1 MQVPWWWQGK
11 PRPAYDERERRNL
24 DALVRVASTWIDEL
38 RQQHPDVKVLLGN
51 DYPLQIES
59 LLNEG
64 FVRKGYVDIVGM
76 EGAQFMRMPE
86 NPTFLTVT
94 AFTRQMRE
102 ALDLHAGQKVPIW
115 STEAFY
121 PCTHPGNLTEPT
133 QARYVARTL
142 LAGLA
147 AGLEKILKPF
157 GIYDMSDDYRFSH
170 WGMPGLCRDDDEF
183 QPKPSYVAYAVITQV
198 LDRCQYARKAETGS
212 AVVFAPVFRRADG
225 HEVCALWTLHGSRPT
240 TVSVGNGSVLITDT
254 MGRETR
260 PDAPNGTVQVTIT
273 PDPVYIAGAPVR
285 KIGLGE
291 PQYADGPSPSTGQA
305 ISTMSSADEWQPAEE
320 PPGFLEDNN
329 FENPRVKGEF
339 KLDWG
344 RADAPPG
351 KCLGIRLP
359 PLPETAKDP
368 LIARYQT
375 LELNKK
381 VVLDGRPRWIGATVR
396 GCGNWGR
403 LIYDLTD
410 AEGERWISI
419 GMPREFNVN
428 DPYNWSFLNHDG
440 WRFVAHD
447 LPGDFGGSERH
458 HWPTQCVWGHFKPGP
473 PDKDGKPTDTGNGIV
488 DYPLTFNKLII
499 EMRDTIIHL
508 DSYRR
513 IADNTILVKNLMVGG
528 TDGVRLGQRS
538 W

>member
-1 MQVPWWWQGK
+1 
-11 PRPAYDERERRNL
+11 
-24 DALVRVASTWIDEL
+24 
-38 RQQHPDVKVLLGN
+38 
-51 DYPLQIES
+51 
-59 LLNEG
+59 
-64 FVRKGYVDIVGM
+64 
-76 EGAQFMRMPE
+76 
-86 NPTFLTVT
+86 
-94 AFTRQMRE
+94 
-102 ALDLHAGQKVPIW
+102 
-115 STEAFY
+115 
-121 PCTHPGNLTEPT
+121 
-133 QARYVARTL
+133 
-142 LAGLA
+142 
-147 AGLEKILKPF
+147 
-157 GIYDMSDDYRFSH
+157 
-170 WGMPGLCRDDDEF
+170 
-183 QPKPSYVAYAVITQV
+183 
-198 LDRCQYARKAETGS
+198 
-212 AVVFAPVFRRADG
+212 
-225 HEVCALWTLHGSRPT
+225 
-240 TVSVGNGSVLITDT
+240 

-339 KLDWG
+339 KLDGG
-344 RADAPPG
+344 RADAPLG
-351 KCLGIRLP
+351 KCLGVRMP
-359 PLPETAKDP
+359 PLPDTAKDT
-368 LIARYQT
+368 LIARYQA
-375 LELNKK
+375 LELKKK

-410 AEGERWISI
+410 AEGEQWLSI